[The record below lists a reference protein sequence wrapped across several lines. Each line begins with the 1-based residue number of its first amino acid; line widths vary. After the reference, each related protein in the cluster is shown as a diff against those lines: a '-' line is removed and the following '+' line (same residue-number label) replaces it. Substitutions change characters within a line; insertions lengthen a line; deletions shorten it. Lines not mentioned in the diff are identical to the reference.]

1 MAVMSRQKLIVGFLI
16 VLLLF
21 IIPQTKG
28 ATQQEEG
35 QISIVFDFSHNST
48 FSVAKRNFTEAVVFF
63 TDLPEYQVRTLGNGE
78 LTAANLSRSHIL
90 VIPNPVSNYSV
101 SELEVISDYVRQG
114 GSLFLLSDY
123 QVENRPVG
131 NPFVVNMI
139 LQALLESR
147 IQFTTYTDGNTT
159 EGDAIIDSSNSRIHP
174 YNVEVNSSFLY
185 SQLNRESLI
194 AGIDSLI
201 IAGGSLTTSS
211 SDLIISTGAETSE
224 AIAPGGDF
232 VANQP
237 GWLSAFWIGSS
248 RIVLCSS
255 ATMFSDTT
263 CVGTNQSWFQS
274 LDNAVLWYNIFRW
287 MSLDLVQD
295 PTPIMIF
302 FVALVLVAGFA
313 VFVYSLWRTKRE

>member
-1 MAVMSRQKLIVGFLI
+1 MAVMSRQKLIVGFLV

-21 IIPQTKG
+21 IIPHVKG
-28 ATQQEEG
+28 TTQQEEG

-48 FSVAKRNFTEAVVFF
+48 FSVTKRNFTEAVGFF
-63 TDLPEYQVRTLGNGE
+63 TDLPEYQIRILQEGE

-90 VIPNPVSNYSV
+90 VIPNPVANYSV

-123 QVENRPVG
+123 QVEHSPVG

-147 IQFTTYTDGNTT
+147 IQFTTHTDGNIT
-159 EGDAIIDSSNSRIHP
+159 EGDAIIDSVNSRILS
-174 YNVEVNSSFLY
+174 YNVEVNNSYLY
-185 SQLNRESLI
+185 SQLDRESLI
-194 AGIDSLI
+194 VGVDSLI
-201 IAGGSLTTSS
+201 VAGGSLTTGF

-224 AIAPGGDF
+224 AVALSGDL

-255 ATMFSDTT
+255 TTMFSDTT
-263 CVGTNQSWFQS
+263 CVGTNQSWFLS
-274 LDNAVLWYNIFRW
+274 MDNAVLWYNIFRW
-287 MSLDLVQD
+287 MSLDLVRD
-295 PTPIMIF
+295 PTLIMVF
-302 FVALVLVAGFA
+302 FVVLVLIAGFA
-313 VFVYSLWRTKRE
+313 VFAYSLLRTKRE